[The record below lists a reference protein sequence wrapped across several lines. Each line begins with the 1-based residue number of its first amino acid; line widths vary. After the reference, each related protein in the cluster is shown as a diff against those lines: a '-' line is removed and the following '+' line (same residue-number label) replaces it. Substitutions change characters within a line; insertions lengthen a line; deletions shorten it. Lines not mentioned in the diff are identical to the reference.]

1 MYNLLPLFYH
11 LYVEVSVIWMEPVVV
26 DSVTSVLVGED
37 DDLMVVVVGHM
48 LMHLAECCDEL
59 VDVGVDDIVHHVKEA
74 HMHLKVVAAV
84 LVLDDLRCMVAVV
97 EVMGNDVQ
105 LNVVVD
111 MEHHVVHLKEDTD
124 VEASMILVV
133 TVEAVAAHNIDA
145 DTVVAVDRYPNM
157 VAYLDERRLLGGS
170 YSELMSEKSSSSS
183 SSSVSS
189 KSSSESENRRPRPF
203 FDLLLLFF
211 FFFLPFLFR
220 APKRDGT
227 ERTRELRRRDEITKS
242 ESESETGVPSSSS
255 SLSSCSVSSSLGS
268 SSSSAIRK
276 SSSEA

>member
-1 MYNLLPLFYH
+1 MVVTMRLAADMTLTIDYETEHNPMMLMVLPVLVSMFRMNQDLSMYNLLPLFYH

-157 VAYLDERRLLGGS
+157 VAYLGMIAS
-170 YSELMSEKSSSSS
+170 M
-183 SSSVSS
+183 VVVVAM
-189 KSSSESENRRPRPF
+189 ESFHQP
-203 FDLLLLFF
+203 L
-211 FFFLPFLFR
+211 
-220 APKRDGT
+220 
-227 ERTRELRRRDEITKS
+227 
-242 ESESETGVPSSSS
+242 
-255 SLSSCSVSSSLGS
+255 
-268 SSSSAIRK
+268 
-276 SSSEA
+276 